1 MTGPNVTLH
10 SLGVIHTPHQDP
22 DRTPI
27 QPCFAGEVRGEVHLD
42 PAYGEGL
49 EGLAAFSHVF
59 LIYHLHQAQAGP
71 LRVKPFLRDELTG
84 IFACRYPHRPN
95 RLGMS
100 LVKLVAVEGHR
111 VLFEGADMLDGTPLL
126 DIKPY
131 YPKADG
137 PDAAWGGW
145 TEALDVD
152 AARRI
157 GGRREAPPTGVGLV
171 PGGTYLPPDGSQGR
185 PLD

>member
-1 MTGPNVTLH
+1 MILQP
-10 SLGVIHTPHQDP
+10 LGLIHTPHHDP

-27 QPCFAGEVRGEVHLD
+27 QPCFAGAVRGEVRLD
-42 PAYGEGL
+42 PAYMAGL

-59 LIYHLHQAQAGP
+59 LIYHLHKAEPGP
-71 LRVKPFLRDELTG
+71 LRVKPFLLDEFKG

-95 RLGMS
+95 ALGMS
-100 LVKLVAVEGHR
+100 LVKLLAVEGDR
-111 VLFEGADMLDGTPLL
+111 LLFEGADMLDGTPLL

-131 YPKADG
+131 YPKADC

-145 TEALDVD
+145 TEQLEPDT
-152 AARRI
+152 ARRI
-157 GGRREAPPTGVGLV
+157 GSRRETPTAGIHLV
-171 PGGTYLPPDGSQGR
+171 PEGTYLRIGRLPSQ